1 MARDLLA
8 DTVVTAVG
16 GGRYTASISADW
28 NAAIYIFGGIP
39 MTVALRAAIAEL
51 DDDGYVPR
59 SVNAIF
65 CAPMRAGDWVIDAE
79 VLRAGRSAR
88 QVSVD
93 VSNADTDNVP
103 QVRMTATF
111 GPSRDEGL
119 VFSEVDFP
127 PGVPRPDEIDSAPL
141 RAGDDIPIP
150 VIRQLEVHP
159 VLGHNSPFAPT
170 EPGPARSARWVRFRR
185 PVGADLPSLAV
196 HADEL
201 GLSVMQKRHRD
212 DPFWMV
218 LSLDIGIHLIARP
231 DSEWILLDST
241 ATEAGDGFCSGVVN
255 LWDTSK
261 RLVAVASQRAMIREM
276 PLSPDDLRSR
286 TSG

>member
-8 DTVVTAVG
+8 DTAVTAVG

-28 NAAIYIFGGIP
+28 NAALYIFGGIP
-39 MTVALRAAIAEL
+39 MTVALRAAMAEL
-51 DDDGYVPR
+51 DDDDYVPR
-59 SVNAIF
+59 SLNAVF

-93 VSNADTDNVP
+93 VSNVDSDDVP
-103 QVRMTATF
+103 QIRMTATF
-111 GPSRDEGL
+111 GPSRDESL
-119 VFSEVDFP
+119 VFSEVEFP
-127 PGVPRPDEIDSAPL
+127 EWAPLPDEIDEAPL
-141 RAGDDIPIP
+141 RAGDDIPVP
-150 VIRQLEVHP
+150 VIRQLEVYRI
-159 VLGHNSPFAPT
+159 LGHNSPFAPT
-170 EPGPARSARWVRFRR
+170 DPGPARSARWVRFRH

-201 GLSVMQKRHRD
+201 GLSVTQKRHRD

-218 LSLDIGIHLIARP
+218 LSLDIGIHLVAPP

-241 ATEAGDGFCSGVVN
+241 ATEAADGFCSGVVN

-261 RLVAVASQRAMIREM
+261 RLVAVASQRAMIRE
-276 PLSPDDLRSR
+276 LSISPDDLRAR
-286 TSG
+286 NAP